1 MGRSLTRVVQAVGA
15 LSKIAIHRRYHL
27 GGSLRCARP
36 VVKKLGK
43 ALLVLLSAL
52 GGVSALL
59 LIITSMSPKPDLH
72 VGNVTWFPQNPWPGQ
87 RTTFSL
93 QVENRGA
100 SDASSFLAELRADS
114 TVMSAFVPGIAKGSS
129 QEVRMIWQPKQVGN
143 ATVWVVLDTDGV
155 IAETDEENNKYVVTI
170 EVEQPPILLN
180 PSGIRHSLVRGQD
193 ISFEFVVDWR
203 GNPKQQIGFEIRQ
216 YPRIENGGIS
226 VGSPILS
233 PDGTSSRVTG
243 MLLTGE
249 DTLPGFYLIEILA
262 EGQEGDLLGIFQI
275 ELFVDIELENPG
287 DAHHNSS
294 TSNVK

>member
-1 MGRSLTRVVQAVGA
+1 MGHRSLRASEILARIGRSFTRAFQAVDA
-15 LSKIAIHRRYHL
+15 LSKRAIHRRHRFFD
-27 GGSLRCARP
+27 GSLRRARP

-43 ALLVLLSAL
+43 TLLVLLSAL
-52 GGVSALL
+52 GGVSAVL

-72 VGNVTWFPQNPWPGQ
+72 IGDVSWFPQNPWPGQ
-87 RTTFSL
+87 RTTVSL

-100 SDASSFLAELRADS
+100 SDAGSFLAELRANS

-129 QEVRMIWQPKQVGN
+129 QEVHMTWQPKQVGN
-143 ATVWVVLDTDGV
+143 TTVWVVLDTNGV
-155 IAETDEENNKYVVTI
+155 IAETDEENNKSAVTI
-170 EVEQPPILLN
+170 EVGQPPILLN
-180 PSGIRHSLVRGQD
+180 PSGIRYSLVRGQD

-216 YPRIENGGIS
+216 NPRIENGGIS

-249 DTLPGFYLIEILA
+249 DTLLGFYLIEILA
-262 EGQEGDLLGIFQI
+262 ESQEGDLLGIFQI
-275 ELFVDIELENPG
+275 ELFVEIE
-287 DAHHNSS
+287 
-294 TSNVK
+294 